1 MHSLISSGDLKSASY
16 SAGCSIDFLEESI
29 PNAQQIINQYKYT
42 EKVDTGERETYKND
56 AHKWWDILELFE
68 PRTITKKIFTNVE
81 MVDADKVYGEYIDPI
96 IAGFFKNLENAR
108 KKAQAEAEKFK
119 MYFLKELDSLEDAL
133 KKKVE
138 EDEKLTRDQESI
150 EQKIKEDQA
159 KIKWLESFMIKLD
172 DILSI

>member
-1 MHSLISSGDLKSASY
+1 M
-16 SAGCSIDFLEESI
+16 
-29 PNAQQIINQYKYT
+29 
-42 EKVDTGERETYKND
+42 DTGERETYKND

-159 KIKWLESFMIKLD
+159 KIKWLESFLIKLD